1 MGSGAA
7 DVDLELVETLSAAT
21 MDRVSATARRV
32 PAAEGAGHR
41 LQQGTL
47 GKYFFIWFA
56 CLLCLCNDAW
66 GS

>member
-32 PAAEGAGHR
+32 PAAEGAGHS
-41 LQQGTL
+41 LQQGTA
-47 GKYFFIWFA
+47 GKYFFYLV
-56 CLLCLCNDAW
+56 CLPAVFM
-66 GS
+66 